1 MAQLNGENFVIAN
14 WSKPGSSG
22 DGGRLVGLVGGE
34 LEFAPPVRLIS
45 GPPQTDVI
53 LVRTENARRE
63 VVRSSGERAKWL
75 TASMND
81 SKIDWLSI

>member
-1 MAQLNGENFVIAN
+1 MIAN
-14 WSKPGSSG
+14 WSKPGSNG
-22 DGGRLVGLVGGE
+22 DGARVVGLVGGE
-34 LEFAPPVRLIS
+34 LVFAPPERGIS
-45 GPPQTDVI
+45 GPPQTEVI

-81 SKIDWLSI
+81 SKIDWLSV